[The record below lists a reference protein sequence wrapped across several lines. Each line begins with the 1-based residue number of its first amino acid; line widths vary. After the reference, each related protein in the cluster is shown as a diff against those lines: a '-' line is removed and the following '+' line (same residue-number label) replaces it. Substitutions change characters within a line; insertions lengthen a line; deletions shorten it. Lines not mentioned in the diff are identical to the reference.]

1 MEEKNYKNFIEQGM
15 PEREYSLEEILAEYN
30 TDNYNMSPEAE
41 SLSERSKRI
50 VLEAIDDAVGQ
61 SSMNSIDDIVED
73 TVSKEIARTAAEV
86 MKKQKKGKSQRRG
99 RQKPLKEPSTQESE
113 APTAEFPAVK
123 SESKAKAES
132 PDEEKLRYSVRELED
147 TNVSDTYAEPV
158 VDDYPEPYDIDED
171 GLNDEPEHGAGKKKA
186 ARKRGALSPMIA
198 LLALLTSRHNQRS
211 QADDIRATPDEE
223 DADVPEM
230 EPERAA
236 KFYSGQS
243 GFLKLRGKVAAG
255 VCLVMLY
262 ITLAF
267 DSFLPL
273 AGALRGCTACSLVLL
288 IMLLTVMLCGLD
300 VFTAGLMSLV
310 RGRPNAD
317 SLVSISC
324 VMACA
329 DALII
334 GVENTAAFGLPFCTV
349 SAVSMCFSIWG
360 AYFTCEGLRRSFKI
374 SASKKASAITA
385 ENGMSAKSS
394 ALIRSER
401 GISGAVRRSET
412 ADLTE
417 YVYNML
423 APVLIAVAIVLG
435 ALASFFHGQSGA
447 FVHCMSVML
456 AVSAAFSAGICF
468 ALPFAINAKKLYAV
482 GAAICGW
489 AGVRDIGRSR
499 NVVIKDSDIFP
510 RDAMEISTIRVLE
523 GATADKVI
531 SYTGSVI
538 AASGNGMA
546 AAFTDLLS
554 RNGYSLCKVEN
565 FQANDGGGMTAVVN
579 GELVMVGSTGFMNL
593 MGIRVPQKIATRDT
607 VFTAVNG
614 RLVGI
619 FNIDYKVTPA
629 VQDALGLLQRT
640 RREPIFAL
648 RDFNFSPTAIEN
660 KFHLPA
666 DRINFPSF
674 SERFRISGAVID
686 NTSPVAAVVCRD
698 GMIPITELS
707 ERGGKLYL
715 GVVAGTAIAAAAAVI
730 GAVIMFVNCWQGNF
744 VAGSAASALLWMLVS
759 LLPEAG
765 ICFWLQR

>member
-1 MEEKNYKNFIEQGM
+1 MEEKNYKNFIEQGA

-30 TDNYNMSPEAE
+30 TGNYNMSPEPE

-61 SSMNSIDDIVED
+61 SSMSSIDDIVED
-73 TVSKEIARTAAEV
+73 TVSKEIARSAAEV
-86 MKKQKKGKSQRRG
+86 MKKQKKGKSAKHG
-99 RQKPLKEPSTQESE
+99 RQKQKQQLSADESE
-113 APTAEFPAVK
+113 VSMAEFPALK
-123 SESKAKAES
+123 TEAKAE
-132 PDEEKLRYSVRELED
+132 EKVEYTVRELED
-147 TNVSDTYAEPV
+147 FNSSDSYAESAG
-158 VDDYPEPYDIDED
+158 DDYPELYDADEEELD
-171 GLNDEPEHGAGKKKA
+171 VEREHRAKKKTYG
-186 ARKRGALSPMIA
+186 KGSVLSPVVA
-198 LLALLTSRHNQRS
+198 LLALITSRHNQRS

-230 EPERAA
+230 EPEKAA
-236 KFYSGQS
+236 RFYAQQS
-243 GFLKLRGKVAAG
+243 GFLKLRVKVAAA

-300 VFTAGLMSLV
+300 VFTAGVMSLV

-317 SLVSISC
+317 SLVSVSC
-324 VMACA
+324 IMACA
-329 DALII
+329 DALVI
-334 GVENTAAFGLPFCTV
+334 GVENTAAFGLPFCSV
-349 SAVSMCFSIWG
+349 AAVSMCFSIWG
-360 AYFTCEGLRRSFKI
+360 AYFTCEGLRRSFKV
-374 SASKKASAITA
+374 SASKKAAAITA
-385 ENGMSAKSS
+385 EKGMSAKAS
-394 ALIRSER
+394 ALIRSTR
-401 GISGAVRRSET
+401 GISGAVKRSET

-417 YVYNML
+417 YVYNVL
-423 APVLIAVAIVLG
+423 TPVLIAAAIVLG

-468 ALPFAINAKKLYAV
+468 ALPFAISAKKLYSV

-489 AGVRDIGRSR
+489 AGARDIGRSR

-510 RDAMEISTIRVLE
+510 RDALEISTIRVLE

-546 AAFTDLLS
+546 AAFSELLS

-607 VFTAVNG
+607 VFSAVNG

-619 FNIDYKVTPA
+619 FSIDYKVTPA

-648 RDFNFSPTAIEN
+648 RDFNFTPTAIEN

-686 NTSPVAAVVCRD
+686 ESSPVAAVVCRD

-707 ERGGKLYL
+707 ERGGKLYW
-715 GVVAGTAIAAAAAVI
+715 GIVAGTAIAAAAAVI
-730 GAVIMFVNCWQGNF
+730 GVIIMFVICWQGSF
-744 VAGSAASALLWMLVS
+744 AAGSAARALLWMLVS